1 MSPSRFHEQH
11 TLLNPKEKTGMCS
24 RANLIIRFGI
34 EKDIDKSNI
43 FLNNKHMEIIWF
55 EWDDNNIEH
64 IARHN
69 VTPDEVEDIAFDDEP
84 WIRKGR
90 EGTRYMLGYTV
101 AGRYLFTVYT
111 LTSKGVARVITAM
124 DMDEKTRKLYR
135 KRGKS

>member
-1 MSPSRFHEQH
+1 
-11 TLLNPKEKTGMCS
+11 
-24 RANLIIRFGI
+24 
-34 EKDIDKSNI
+34 
-43 FLNNKHMEIIWF
+43 MEITWF

-69 VTPDEVEDIAFDDEP
+69 ITPDEAEDVAFDDEP

-111 LTSKGVARVITAM
+111 LKGKGVARVITAM
-124 DMDEKTRKLYR
+124 DMDDKTRKLYK